1 MKTSFIVFV
10 SNAAWSAR
18 SMGWDWTARHAYPR
32 LRNIVCT
39 ALSDHVLCFASSP
52 SERAQIQWCRSFRD
66 IRLAK
71 QKVRRVGS
79 RLLRRVLHFH
89 VTAWILGTNIIIGNI
104 IKSSHAPTIS
114 LRNRRNTRKIFAP
127 QTRADQRWCNCL
139 RKRNEGVK
147 TQFFSNRGLQHC
159 WKYKNEIC
167 SFLCCW
173 RSVLQ
178 SHACKC
184 VSPPKFPHM
193 SKAKFN
199 RAMRCFNNSKKRSQ
213 KQVQKSEIPQ

>member
-1 MKTSFIVFV
+1 MMKTSFIVFV

-52 SERAQIQWCRSFRD
+52 SKRALRFNDVARFATFDWQNTRFAELRSIATRSALPRD
-66 IRLAK
+66 G
-71 QKVRRVGS
+71 VDS
-79 RLLRRVLHFH
+79 RNEHHHR
-89 VTAWILGTNIIIGNI
+89 GNI

-127 QTRADQRWCNCL
+127 QTRADQRWCKCL

-147 TQFFSNRGLQHC
+147 TQIFS
-159 WKYKNEIC
+159 I
-167 SFLCCW
+167 
-173 RSVLQ
+173 
-178 SHACKC
+178 
-184 VSPPKFPHM
+184 
-193 SKAKFN
+193 
-199 RAMRCFNNSKKRSQ
+199 
-213 KQVQKSEIPQ
+213 